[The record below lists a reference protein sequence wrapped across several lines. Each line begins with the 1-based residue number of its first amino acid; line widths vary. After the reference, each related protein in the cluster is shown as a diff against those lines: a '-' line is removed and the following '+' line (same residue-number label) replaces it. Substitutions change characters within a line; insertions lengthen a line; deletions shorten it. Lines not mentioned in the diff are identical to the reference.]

1 MMETQLEVARGWGG
15 GVRRRE
21 LVRGNRSPSQ
31 RLKLARTLA
40 WVGIGLGVVQLAAPG
55 MLLRAIGIRGGRN
68 TRWINR
74 AIGVREIVTGL
85 GILGRRWPRT
95 WVGARVDGDLLDLGL
110 LGWAMTGRRNDAR
123 RIAYA
128 LGTVGLITVL
138 DAWALA
144 KAWRQTATSDAGHRR
159 KDIARTCAVT
169 IAGSREEI
177 ERRWQSMRDE
187 KPAAHGEIVLNEAPG
202 GRGIEVRAL
211 AKNRLQVRALEA
223 KLRRLKQLVEVGE
236 VIQSD
241 ASLHRRPHPAKP
253 SKRRIEAKSD
263 WELLR

>member
-1 MMETQLEVARGWGG
+1 MMVVQPEEALRRDERGGLQ
-15 GVRRRE
+15 E
-21 LVRGNRSPSQ
+21 LGASPSR
-31 RLKLARTLA
+31 RLRLARRLA
-40 WVGIGLGVVQLAAPG
+40 WAGIGLGIVELAVPG
-55 MLLRAIGIRGGRN
+55 ALLRAIGIRDGR
-68 TRWINR
+68 TSRWIAR
-74 AIGVREIVTGL
+74 VMGVREIVTGL
-85 GILGRRWPRT
+85 GILGRRWPRN

-110 LGWAMTGRRNDAR
+110 LAWAMTQRRNEPR
-123 RIAYA
+123 CIGYA
-128 LGTVGLITVL
+128 LAAVGAITVL

-144 KAWRQTATSDAGHRR
+144 KAWRQEPTSDAGRRR
-159 KDIARTCAVT
+159 KEIARTCAVT
-169 IAGSREEI
+169 IAGSREDI

-187 KPAAHGEIVLNEAPG
+187 KPTTHGEIELSEAPG
-202 GRGIEVRAL
+202 GRGIEVRAW